1 MARSPASLGQELNQ
15 LREALENAYYRQRTV
30 EQRLRMVLREIGRAA
45 RRIEI
50 FDVVGGQNGESTA
63 PPAGATAPDPT
74 IWPRERKPG
83 KTLRPTPGLANLTMN
98 DATIPVIGI
107 SVCGFEPMQLKQ
119 IVAMIAEKQLADQDF
134 IPVFLTDSLHAE
146 IFREHRYAF
155 EHLPMAQPKRRLKGA
170 RSWEE
175 YAAARLSMVK
185 RKYGLA
191 RILTF
196 GKTPFGES

>member
-1 MARSPASLGQELNQ
+1 MARSPASLGQELSQ

-30 EQRLRMVLREIGRAA
+30 EQRLRAVLQEVGRTA

-50 FDVVGGQNGESTA
+50 FDVVGANSGQPA
-63 PPAGATAPDPT
+63 VPPTIPAAPDPA
-74 IWPRERKPG
+74 IWPRERRAG
-83 KTLRPTPGLANLTMN
+83 RILRPTPGLANLTMR

-107 SVCGFEPMQLKQ
+107 SVCGFEPAQLEQ

-146 IFREHRYAF
+146 IFRAHRYAF
-155 EHLPMAQPKRRLKGA
+155 EYLSMTQPKRRLKGTT
-170 RSWEE
+170 SWED
-175 YAAARLSMVK
+175 YAAARLAMIK
-185 RKYGLA
+185 RKYGLT

-196 GKTPFGES
+196 GKLPFGMS

>member
-30 EQRLRMVLREIGRAA
+30 EQRLRTVLQEIGRTA
-45 RRIEI
+45 RRIGI
-50 FDVVGGQNGESTA
+50 FDVIGVQSGEPA
-63 PPAGATAPDPT
+63 VPPASPAAPDLM
-74 IWPRERKPG
+74 IWPRERKAG
-83 KTLRPTPGLANLTMN
+83 RALRPTPGLANLTMT
-98 DATIPVIGI
+98 DVTIPVIGI
-107 SVCGFEPMQLKQ
+107 SVCGFEPAQLKQ

-134 IPVFLTDSLHAE
+134 IPVFLTDSLRAE

-155 EHLPMAQPKRRLKGA
+155 EYLPMAQPKRRLKGA
-170 RSWEE
+170 RPWEE
-175 YAAARLSMVK
+175 YAAARLSMIK

-191 RILTF
+191 RIVTF